1 MIKAILQNLD
11 YSNGDCKNRSIPQ
24 IHSCDNDL
32 QKRKGFHIVF
42 TWYVYV
48 TINIA
53 TLYVRSMCLSQTIT
67 LIDSHSFGFI
77 SKIFEIVYTWG

>member
-42 TWYVYV
+42 T
-48 TINIA
+48 
-53 TLYVRSMCLSQTIT
+53 
-67 LIDSHSFGFI
+67 
-77 SKIFEIVYTWG
+77 